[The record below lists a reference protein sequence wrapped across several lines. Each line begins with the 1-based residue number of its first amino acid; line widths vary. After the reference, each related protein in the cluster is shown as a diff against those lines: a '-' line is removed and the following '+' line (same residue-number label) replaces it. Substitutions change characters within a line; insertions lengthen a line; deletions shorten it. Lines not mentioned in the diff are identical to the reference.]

1 MNKIIGIAVGAFI
14 GWIIE
19 QAAQDMLQEMGVP
32 EHTAK
37 VAGAVVGAIVA

>member
-1 MNKIIGIAVGAFI
+1 MNKIIGAAIGAFI

-19 QAAQDMLQEMGVP
+19 QAGQDMLEELGVP